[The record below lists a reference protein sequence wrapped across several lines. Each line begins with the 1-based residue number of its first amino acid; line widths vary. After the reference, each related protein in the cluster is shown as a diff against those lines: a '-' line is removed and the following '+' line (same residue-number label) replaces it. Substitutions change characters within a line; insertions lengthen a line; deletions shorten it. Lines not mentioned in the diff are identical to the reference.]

1 MGNKQNSCTNN
12 YGIFIHEFDQKV
24 IVTIPAM
31 KQVNI
36 LHDWMALWRMA
47 NETCTSYAFGSWF

>member
-12 YGIFIHEFDQKV
+12 YGMFIYEFDQKI

-31 KQVNI
+31 TQVNI
-36 LHDWMALWRMA
+36 LHNWMAI
-47 NETCTSYAFGSWF
+47 